1 MMEKII
7 EIIFE
12 LKSSCNEKELLIR
25 NKLKLSPAEFR
36 GILVLTPGKINP
48 CKELCSKMGLSASR
62 GSRVVEKLMKN
73 GYLKE
78 VKNNIDRRVMNI
90 TLTVKGIK
98 THGKITS
105 MLNDCE
111 KEISKKISRSE
122 RSSLVNSLS
131 KIKDVLAYK

>member
-1 MMEKII
+1 MENII

-12 LKSSCNEKELLIR
+12 LKSSCSEKELLIR
-25 NKLKLSPAEFR
+25 NKLKLSPAEFN
-36 GILVLTPGKINP
+36 GILVLTPKDVMP
-48 CKELCSKMGLSASR
+48 CKDLCSKMGLSASR
-62 GSRVVEKLMKN
+62 GSRVVEKMMKN

-90 TLTVKGIK
+90 AFTQKGIK
-98 THGKITS
+98 THEKIVS

-122 RSSLVNSLS
+122 RISLVNSLS
-131 KIKDVLAYK
+131 KIKNILAYK